1 MRVNVPSNTNFLA
14 SRHIKKEKALPTVDR
29 RRSKTPLLKIPSL
42 SSAKAFLCRREAR
55 EKEKESARGTMGRE
69 KREETPFPSSLVP
82 RALSIFSL
90 LLFLVGF
97 PAGASAEE
105 RG

>member
-1 MRVNVPSNTNFLA
+1 MGR
-14 SRHIKKEKALPTVDR
+14 
-29 RRSKTPLLKIPSL
+29 
-42 SSAKAFLCRREAR
+42 
-55 EKEKESARGTMGRE
+55 GRE
-69 KREETPFPSSLVP
+69 KTGVFPPFPSSLVP

-90 LLFLVGF
+90 LLFLLGY